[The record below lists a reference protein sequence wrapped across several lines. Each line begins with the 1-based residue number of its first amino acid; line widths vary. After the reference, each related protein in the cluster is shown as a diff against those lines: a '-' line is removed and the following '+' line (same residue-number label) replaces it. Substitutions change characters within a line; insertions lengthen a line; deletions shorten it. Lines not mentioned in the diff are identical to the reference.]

1 MSRIVSI
8 WLKAWPI
15 TRLLR
20 DEEKSAAGPAGSLPA
35 EALDA
40 RRPLAL
46 VAPGQ
51 GGVRL
56 AVLNAAAMRSG
67 LVKGELL
74 SNARSKALDL
84 QIREADPAADA
95 AALERL
101 GLWCQRY
108 TPLVMAWGESSGS
121 DGLFL
126 EVEGSAHLFG
136 GEAGLLADLAHR
148 LRRFGLSPRLAIA
161 DTAGAAWAVA
171 RYGGADEAI
180 ISSGGEERALHHLP
194 LAALRLSEETLALL
208 RRLGFRRIGQ
218 VMSQPRAPLAARFG
232 ADFLRRLDEALGC
245 ISEPLTALVP
255 PPAYQARASFVE
267 PISSQEHVL
276 AAAGHLLG
284 EVVRDL
290 AHDAL
295 GARSV
300 RLLLFRVMSKTCLP
314 HDGAVSSLDIGLAAP
329 SRDAAHMARLLALR
343 LDRLPAGLE
352 ADFGFEAM
360 GVHVLA
366 AESMP
371 DAQAVLTAGDERADA
386 GSLAR
391 LVDTLEQRLGAG
403 SVRWLAPRQS
413 HIPERAVTLRPA
425 ADGPAPDWAAS
436 SSGNVRPL
444 LLLPRPEAADVIA
457 LIPEGPPRQFRWRG
471 VLHQVADAQG
481 PERIGPEW
489 WRRDSGGPERDY
501 YAVEDEAGR
510 RFWLYRA
517 GRYGA
522 GGVTPEWFVHGVFA

>member
-8 WLKAWPI
+8 WLKGWPI

-20 DEEKSAAGPAGSLPA
+20 DEARRAAGALGSSPA
-35 EALDA
+35 EALDV
-40 RRPLAL
+40 RRPIGL

-51 GGVRL
+51 GGARL
-56 AVLNAAAMRSG
+56 AALNKAAMRSG
-67 LVKGELL
+67 LVEGELL
-74 SNARSKALDL
+74 SNARSKVLDL
-84 QIREADPAADA
+84 QIRDADPAADA

-101 GLWCQRY
+101 GLWCLRY
-108 TPLVMAWGESSGS
+108 TPLVMAWDEASGS

-136 GEAGLLADLAHR
+136 GEAGLMADLVRR
-148 LRRFGLSPRLAIA
+148 LGRFGLSARLAIA
-161 DTAGAAWAVA
+161 DTAGTAWAVA
-171 RYGGADEAI
+171 HHDRDDAVI
-180 ISSGGEERALHHLP
+180 VPSGEEERALHHLP
-194 LAALRLSEETLALL
+194 LAALRLPDTTRSLL

-218 VMSQPRAPLAARFG
+218 LMGQPRAPLAARFG
-232 ADFLRRLDEALGC
+232 ADFLRRLDEALGRVP
-245 ISEPLTALVP
+245 EPLAALVAP
-255 PPAYQARASFVE
+255 PVYEARASFVE

-276 AAAGHLLG
+276 EAARHLLG
-284 EVVRDL
+284 EVARDL
-290 AHDAL
+290 AHDAK
-295 GARSV
+295 GARRV
-300 RLLLFRVMSKTCLP
+300 RLLLFRV
-314 HDGAVSSLDIGLAAP
+314 DGNVLSLDIGLAAA

-343 LDRLPAGLE
+343 LDRLPAGLD

-360 GVHVLA
+360 AVHVLA
-366 AESMP
+366 AEDMP
-371 DAQAVLTAGDERADA
+371 DAQAVLTADDERGDA

-413 HIPERAVTLRPA
+413 HIPERAVTGRAA
-425 ADGPAPDWAAS
+425 ADGPAPDWPAS
-436 SSGNVRPL
+436 SPGNIRPL
-444 LLLPRPEAADVIA
+444 LLLARPETAEVLA

-471 VLHQVADAQG
+471 VLHQVAQAQG

-501 YAVEDEAGR
+501 YAVEDESGR

-522 GGVTPEWFVHGVFA
+522 DDITPQWFVHGVFA